1 MKTAGICHS
10 PRWCLPLSRRSK
22 VQSAHRAYALST
34 QSHIAADEST
44 VSLICDAFRE
54 VVGESVTPAQNFFEA
69 GATSLNLVQL
79 HVLLQRHEFSTLTLL
94 DLFTHPSPAAL
105 AAYLTSVAT
114 VEKTKRSR
122 PVRRRQRRI

>member
-1 MKTAGICHS
+1 S
-10 PRWCLPLSRRSK
+10 QP
-22 VQSAHRAYALST
+22 
-34 QSHIAADEST
+34 HIAADEST

-54 VVGESVTPAQNFFEA
+54 VVGESVTPAENFFEA

-105 AAYLTSVAT
+105 ADYLAGVAT
-114 VEKTKRSR
+114 VEKTQRPR

>member
-1 MKTAGICHS
+1 MNKVITVSREFGSGGRELGVKLAEALGIPFYDKELIS
-10 PRWCLPLSRRSK
+10 M
-22 VQSAHRAYALST
+22 
-34 QSHIAADEST
+34 AADDINIAEE
-44 VSLICDAFRE
+44 AFRE
-54 VVGESVTPAQNFFEA
+54 VVGESVTPAENFFEA

-105 AAYLTSVAT
+105 ADYLAGVAT
-114 VEKTKRSR
+114 VEKTKRPR